1 MPVLS
6 NTTLPVSTKVTG
18 EDSHWPP
25 QPGPLNFITGKVP
38 FRQRQTHEKIKESAG
53 ALRHAMARQMLPEEE
68 HFFFRREMHAG
79 ARCGPWLQNLLTR
92 ACFELPSNYGHSVER
107 PAGLLFVVWALGA
120 VFYALQDAFSLG
132 QAAAYSF
139 ATMFKFFG
147 LQRTYMLEQTQ
158 ALASIPWGE
167 LVGGTQTV
175 LAFILLF
182 FLCLG
187 LGLRTRFRLR

>member
-1 MPVLS
+1 M
-6 NTTLPVSTKVTG
+6 
-18 EDSHWPP
+18 
-25 QPGPLNFITGKVP
+25 
-38 FRQRQTHEKIKESAG
+38 KESAS

-92 ACFELPSNYGHSVER
+92 AFFELPSNYGHSVER
-107 PAGLLFVVWALGA
+107 PAGLLFFVWVLGT
-120 VFYALQDAFSLG
+120 VFYAMQDAFSRG
-132 QAAAYSF
+132 EAAAYSF

-147 LQRTYMLEQTQ
+147 LQRTYMTEQTKK
-158 ALASIPWGE
+158 LADIPWGE

-182 FLCLG
+182 FLG